1 MSAGDRHAEG
11 PATLPADTTDIFL
24 PIDEAIV
31 LSGLS
36 ARTVYQRIAEEAW
49 PIQRVPQA
57 DRRRRGICISLR
69 ALPQQAQI
77 LYWAKHL
84 VPAAEPQTD
93 PLNMAEIPEVLRV
106 EARRRLAMLEQAAP
120 IFTEPRGL
128 RGPVLEEF
136 CRDHDLSETTLYT
149 WRRAYRR
156 GGLGALLPKWGK
168 TRGQFLALS
177 TPIQAFIKD
186 DYCSP
191 QRPSPTTVYHHLITL
206 CQHLHEPVPSQATV
220 NRFLLTLP
228 PAAVVLA
235 REGPKAFRAQMEPK
249 CHRDLNALA
258 PNDYWCGDHREMDL
272 FVRTDDRDGAKI
284 FRPWLTAWLDL
295 GTRTCVGHVV
305 RLVPNSDGIALAL
318 RAGILR
324 FGVPQELYIDNG
336 KDYRCEYLNGQ
347 RQTSRNVTL
356 STDVTDTLAPGVLSP
371 LGVTITHAHPYQA
384 WSKPIEPWFSHT
396 FPEWEKSLPGYCG
409 ANGKARPEKLAG
421 EIKRGELLTLAQF
434 TERMTEQ
441 IEAYH
446 RTEHSVLGSTPLAAW
461 QEAEIVRPHP
471 RTLDLLLMR
480 QKSVKVYHQGIK
492 LHGRHYWHDD
502 LIFHM
507 GHRVEVRFGEEL
519 GRLLVFAN
527 GSFVCEALND
537 PAMRMGA
544 THEDLAKLERR
555 KKLALKNA
563 KVYNADQGVL
573 RNPDKHLAE
582 LAGQARARKLVSLP
596 PPPTPAGV
604 RALPKMLPA
613 LDQAAASLA
622 PRQSAP
628 EAQDTAQT
636 PEPARRGRRSDAPP
650 FRSPSGRTA
659 RPAGSR
665 SVHQTGMSRDELL
678 HELTG
683 ETDEERATRAR
694 TRAARIMDPYDLMDE
709 LTGRAG

>member
-1 MSAGDRHAEG
+1 MAESAA
-11 PATLPADTTDIFL
+11 DIFL
-24 PIDEAIV
+24 TLDEASA
-31 LSGLS
+31 LSGYTR
-36 ARTVYQRIAEEAW
+36 RTLYRRIEAGDL
-49 PIQRVPQA
+49 PIQALPKSRAGGAAVRV
-57 DRRRRGICISLR
+57 SLR
-69 ALPQQAQI
+69 ALPAGAQA
-77 LYWAKHL
+77 LYWSQHI
-84 VPAAEPQTD
+84 VPAVEPDAD
-93 PLNMAEIPEVLRV
+93 PLNMAEIPELLRA
-106 EARRRLAMLEQAAP
+106 EARRRLAVLKQAAP
-120 IFTEPRGL
+120 IVARPRGV
-128 RGPVLEEF
+128 RGPILREF
-136 CRDHDLSETTLYT
+136 CRDRAISTTTFRT
-149 WRRAYRR
+149 WQAAYQR

-177 TPIQAFIKD
+177 TALQAFIKD
-186 DYCSP
+186 TYCSL
-191 QRPSPTTVYHHLITL
+191 QRPSPTTVYRQVCRL
-206 CQHLHEPVPSQATV
+206 CQSLNEPIPSQATV

-258 PNDYWCGDHREMDL
+258 PNEYWCGDHREMDV

-336 KDYRCEYLNGQ
+336 KDYRCKYLNGKHEIS
-347 RQTSRNVTL
+347 RQVGL
-356 STDVTDTLAPGVLSP
+356 SPDITDTLAPGVLSP

-409 ANGKARPEKLAG
+409 PNGKMRPEKLAG

-434 TERMTEQ
+434 TERITEH

-446 RTEHSVLGSTPLAAW
+446 RTEHSVLGTTPLAAW
-461 QEAEIVRPHP
+461 QGTEIVRPHP

-502 LIFHM
+502 LILHM

-519 GRLLVFAN
+519 GRILVFAK
-527 GSFVCEALND
+527 GAFVCDALND
-537 PAMRMGA
+537 PALRMGA
-544 THEDLAKLERR
+544 THEDLAALERR
-555 KKLALKNA
+555 KKLAMQRTRA
-563 KVYNADQGVL
+563 YNADRGVL
-573 RNPDKHLAE
+573 RDPDQTLAE
-582 LAGQARARKLVSLP
+582 LSAQARSAKLVWLP

-604 RALPKMLPA
+604 RAIPKMLPA
-613 LDQAAASLA
+613 LDQVAAQLTH
-622 PRQSAP
+622 QSATAVP
-628 EAQDTAQT
+628 GSADTQA
-636 PEPARRGRRSDAPP
+636 PAPVRRGLRSDVPP
-650 FRSPSGRTA
+650 SRSASGRPA
-659 RPAGSR
+659 RPAGTVRNARDSR
-665 SVHQTGMSRDELL
+665 EAASMARYDLLEELL
-678 HELTG
+678 G
-683 ETDEERATRAR
+683 S
-694 TRAARIMDPYDLMDE
+694 
-709 LTGRAG
+709 